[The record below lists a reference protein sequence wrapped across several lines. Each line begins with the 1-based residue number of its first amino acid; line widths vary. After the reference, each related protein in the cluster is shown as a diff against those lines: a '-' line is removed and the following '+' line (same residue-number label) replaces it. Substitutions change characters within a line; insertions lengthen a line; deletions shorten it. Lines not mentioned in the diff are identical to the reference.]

1 MKSTGIWTAEVV
13 EVNETTLE
21 LGCVK
26 TRVFPTLLHTRFTDI
41 LEIHGCK
48 KGSKKEQRIC
58 EQDTV
63 VSHKIYYFICAFS
76 LKKSVTQR
84 KFSKKNLK
92 KKEKKKKFNSLH
104 M

>member
-1 MKSTGIWTAEVV
+1 MLTINSCSTNILTAEVV

-26 TRVFPTLLHTRFTDI
+26 TRRFPTVLNTRFTEI

-58 EQDTV
+58 DQKTV
-63 VSHKIYYFICAFS
+63 VSH
-76 LKKSVTQR
+76 LKNQKSRTLSENC
-84 KFSKKNLK
+84 KF
-92 KKEKKKKFNSLH
+92 
-104 M
+104 